1 MAVHYVREESLMFK
15 KILYPTDFS
24 DVSKKA
30 LASILELKTNEPQE
44 VVVIHVID
52 SRNLDAMAQ
61 YVPADLLRTQEA
73 LEKIAR
79 EETQAITDELEKKG
93 FTVKV
98 RIEEGIP
105 SRNILDAEEEE
116 GVSSI
121 VIGSHGVSNI
131 KEMFLGSVSEKVIR
145 KAKNPVLV
153 IKRQKPA

>member
-1 MAVHYVREESLMFK
+1 MFK

-24 DVSKKA
+24 NVSKKA
-30 LASILELKTNEPQE
+30 LASILRLKTKEAQE
-44 VVVIHVID
+44 VVIIHVID

-61 YVPADLLRTQEA
+61 YVPADLMRTREA

-79 EETQAITDELEKKG
+79 EEAQSIADELEKKG
-93 FTVKV
+93 FTVKI

-105 SRNILDAEEEE
+105 SRNILEAEQEE

-131 KEMFLGSVSEKVIR
+131 KEIFLGSVSEKVIR
-145 KAKNPVLV
+145 KAKGPVIV
-153 IKRQKPA
+153 IKR

>member
-1 MAVHYVREESLMFK
+1 MFK

-30 LASILELKTNEPQE
+30 LASLSDLKTTDEQE

-61 YVPADLLRTQEA
+61 YVPADLLKTQEA
-73 LEKIAR
+73 LEKLAWEEAR
-79 EETQAITDELEKKG
+79 AITDQLEQVG
-93 FTVKV
+93 FTVTV

-105 SRNILDAEEEE
+105 SRNILEAEIDA
-116 GVSSI
+116 GVSCI

-145 KAKNPVLV
+145 KAKNPVIV
-153 IKRQKPA
+153 IKR

>member
-1 MAVHYVREESLMFK
+1 MFK

-30 LASILELKTNEPQE
+30 LASILKLKKSGVKE
-44 VVVIHVID
+44 VVVMHVID
-52 SRNLDAMAQ
+52 SRNLDALAQ

-79 EETQAITDELEKKG
+79 EEAQAIADELEKKG
-93 FTVKV
+93 FTVKI

-105 SRNILDAEEEE
+105 SRNILEAEEEE

-145 KAKNPVLV
+145 KAKSPVIV
-153 IKRQKPA
+153 IKR

>member
-1 MAVHYVREESLMFK
+1 MFR

-30 LASILELKTNEPQE
+30 LASLSNLKTDEDQE
-44 VVVIHVID
+44 VVIIHVID

-61 YVPADLLRTQEA
+61 YVPADLVKTQEA
-73 LEKIAR
+73 LEKLAW
-79 EETQAITDELEKKG
+79 EEAQAITDQLEKAG
-93 FTVKV
+93 FKVTV

-105 SRNILDAEEEE
+105 SRNILEAEADED
-116 GVSSI
+116 VSCI

-145 KAKNPVLV
+145 KAKKPVIV
-153 IKRQKPA
+153 IKR

>member
-1 MAVHYVREESLMFK
+1 MFK

-30 LASILELKTNEPQE
+30 LASILELKTAGAKE
-44 VVVIHVID
+44 VVVMHVID

-79 EETQAITDELEKKG
+79 EEAQAIADELEKKG
-93 FTVKV
+93 FIVKI

-105 SRNILDAEEEE
+105 SRNILEAEEEE
-116 GVSSI
+116 GISSI

-145 KAKNPVLV
+145 KAKSPVIV
-153 IKRQKPA
+153 IKR

>member
-1 MAVHYVREESLMFK
+1 MFR

-30 LASILELKTNEPQE
+30 LASFSNLKTTDDQE

-61 YVPADLLRTQEA
+61 YVPADLVKTQQA
-73 LEKIAR
+73 LEKLAW
-79 EETQAITDELEKKG
+79 EEAQAITDHLEKKG

-105 SRNILDAEEEE
+105 SRNILEAEIDE
-116 GVSSI
+116 GVSCI

-131 KEMFLGSVSEKVIR
+131 KEMFLGSVSDKVIR
-145 KAKNPVLV
+145 KAKNPVIV
-153 IKRQKPA
+153 IKR

>member
-1 MAVHYVREESLMFK
+1 MFK

-30 LASILELKTNEPQE
+30 LASILQLKTTEAQE

-79 EETQAITDELEKKG
+79 EEAQAIADELEKVG
-93 FTVKV
+93 FAVKI

-105 SRNILDAEEEE
+105 SRNILEAEQEE

-131 KEMFLGSVSEKVIR
+131 KEIFLGSVSEKVIR
-145 KAKNPVLV
+145 KAKNPVIV
-153 IKRQKPA
+153 IKRKKPA

>member
-1 MAVHYVREESLMFK
+1 MFK

-30 LASILELKTNEPQE
+30 LASILELKTAGAKE
-44 VVVIHVID
+44 VVVMHVID

-79 EETQAITDELEKKG
+79 EEAQAIADALEKKG
-93 FTVKV
+93 FTVKI

-105 SRNILDAEEEE
+105 ARNILEAEEEE
-116 GVSSI
+116 GISSI

-145 KAKNPVLV
+145 KAKSPVIV
-153 IKRQKPA
+153 IKRQRPA

>member
-1 MAVHYVREESLMFK
+1 MFK

-30 LASILELKTNEPQE
+30 LASILKLKEAGAQE
-44 VVVIHVID
+44 VVVMHVID

-79 EETQAITDELEKKG
+79 EEARAVADELEKKG
-93 FTVKV
+93 FTVKI

-105 SRNILDAEEEE
+105 SRNILEAEGDE

-131 KEMFLGSVSEKVIR
+131 KEILLGSVSEKVIR
-145 KAKNPVLV
+145 KAKSPVIV
-153 IKRQKPA
+153 IKR

>member
-1 MAVHYVREESLMFK
+1 MFK

-30 LASILELKTNEPQE
+30 LASILQLKTAEAQE
-44 VVVIHVID
+44 VVIMHVID

-79 EETQAITDELEKKG
+79 EEAQAIADALEKKG
-93 FTVKV
+93 FAVKI

-105 SRNILDAEEEE
+105 SRNILEAEDGE

-131 KEMFLGSVSEKVIR
+131 KEIFLGSVSEKVIR
-145 KAKNPVLV
+145 NAKGPVIV
-153 IKRQKPA
+153 IKR

>member
-1 MAVHYVREESLMFK
+1 MFK

-30 LASILELKTNEPQE
+30 LASILQLKTAEAQE
-44 VVVIHVID
+44 VVVMHVID

-79 EETQAITDELEKKG
+79 GEAAVIADELEKKG
-93 FTVKV
+93 FIVKI

-105 SRNILDAEEEE
+105 SRNILEAEEEE

-131 KEMFLGSVSEKVIR
+131 KEIFLGSVSEKVIR
-145 KAKNPVLV
+145 KAKNPVIV
-153 IKRQKPA
+153 IKR

>member
-1 MAVHYVREESLMFK
+1 MFK

-30 LASILELKTNEPQE
+30 LASILQLKTAGAKE
-44 VVVIHVID
+44 VIVMHVID

-61 YVPADLLRTQEA
+61 YVPADLQRTQEA

-79 EETQAITDELEKKG
+79 EEAQVIADELEKKG
-93 FTVKV
+93 FTVKI

-105 SRNILDAEEEE
+105 SRNILEAEKEE
-116 GVSSI
+116 GASSI

-131 KEMFLGSVSEKVIR
+131 KEIFLGSVSEKVIR
-145 KAKNPVLV
+145 KAKGPVIV
-153 IKRQKPA
+153 IKR

>member
-1 MAVHYVREESLMFK
+1 MFK

-30 LASILELKTNEPQE
+30 LASILELKTAGAKE
-44 VVVIHVID
+44 VVVMHVID

-79 EETQAITDELEKKG
+79 EEAQAIADELEKAG
-93 FTVKV
+93 FAVKI

-105 SRNILDAEEEE
+105 SRNILEAEEEE
-116 GVSSI
+116 GISSI

-145 KAKNPVLV
+145 KAKSPVIV
-153 IKRQKPA
+153 IKR

>member
-1 MAVHYVREESLMFK
+1 MFK

-30 LASILELKTNEPQE
+30 LASILALKTNEAQE
-44 VVVIHVID
+44 VVVMHVID

-79 EETQAITDELEKKG
+79 EEAQAIADELEKKG
-93 FTVKV
+93 FTVKI

-105 SRNILDAEEEE
+105 SRNILEAEEDE

-131 KEMFLGSVSEKVIR
+131 KEIFLGSVSEKVIR
-145 KAKNPVLV
+145 KAKSPVIV
-153 IKRQKPA
+153 IKR

>member
-1 MAVHYVREESLMFK
+1 MFK

-24 DVSKKA
+24 GVSKKA
-30 LASILELKTNEPQE
+30 LASLLELKTDEAQE
-44 VVVIHVID
+44 VVVMHVID

-79 EETQAITDELEKKG
+79 EEAQAIADELEKKG
-93 FTVKV
+93 FTVKI

-105 SRNILDAEEEE
+105 SRNILEAEDEEQI
-116 GVSSI
+116 SCI

-131 KEMFLGSVSEKVIR
+131 KEIFLGSVSEKVIR
-145 KAKNPVLV
+145 KAKSPVIV
-153 IKRQKPA
+153 IKR

>member
-1 MAVHYVREESLMFK
+1 MFK

-30 LASILELKTNEPQE
+30 LSSILQLKTAGAKE
-44 VVVIHVID
+44 VVVMHVID

-79 EETQAITDELEKKG
+79 EEAQAIADELEKNG
-93 FTVKV
+93 FAVKI

-105 SRNILDAEEEE
+105 SRNILEAEEEE

-145 KAKNPVLV
+145 KAKSPVIV
-153 IKRQKPA
+153 IKR

>member
-1 MAVHYVREESLMFK
+1 MFT

-30 LASILELKTNEPQE
+30 LASILHLKTAGVKE

-61 YVPADLLRTQEA
+61 YVPADLLKTKEA
-73 LEKIAR
+73 LEKMAR
-79 EETQAITDELEKKG
+79 EEAQAIADQLEQKG
-93 FTVKV
+93 FTVKI

-105 SRNILDAEEEE
+105 SRNILEAEEEE
-116 GVSSI
+116 DISSI

-145 KAKNPVLV
+145 KAKSPVIV
-153 IKRQKPA
+153 IKR